1 MTCTELEPFLQ
12 TFLDDEF
19 DAAERARIEAHLEA
33 CSACT
38 ARVAAESSF
47 RAVLGRASQAES
59 GRRAP
64 PQLRARVL
72 AGLDA
77 EVRRDA
83 RAPALRRLGLA
94 AAAAAGLATVGGS
107 LLWGKTSPAVRQRYV
122 DAAAQHHARGL
133 PLEISRV
140 PPENVEAWFGGK
152 LDHRVA
158 VPRLQRANLAGA
170 RLLHVQ
176 DRPAAYLRYDA
187 QLPNGAPRGVGLFV
201 FDDLRGEV
209 PAAPL
214 PSVEV
219 ARARGY
225 NVALWR
231 DGELVYELVTD
242 LDEPE
247 LRELLPAGPGA
258 PAGVRPASF
267 SP

>member
-1 MTCTELEPFLQ
+1 MTCNELEPFLQ

-19 DAAERARIEAHLEA
+19 DAAERARIEAHLEV
-33 CSACT
+33 CSACM
-38 ARVAAESSF
+38 ARVGVESSF
-47 RAVLGRASQAES
+47 HAALGRASKSDAE
-59 GRRAP
+59 RRAP
-64 PQLRARVL
+64 PQLRARVRS
-72 AGLDA
+72 GLDA
-77 EVRRDA
+77 EVRREF
-83 RAPALRRLGLA
+83 RAPALRRIGLA
-94 AAAAAGLATVGGS
+94 AAAAAVVITVVGS
-107 LLWGKTSPAVRQRYV
+107 LVWGRTSPALRQRYV

-133 PLEISRV
+133 PLEITRV

-209 PAAPL
+209 PAAPF

-247 LRELLPAGPGA
+247 LRELLPAGPGTA
-258 PAGVRPASF
+258 PVVRPASH